1 MLVSVNGLNAENYRI
16 YLLGMPIV
24 KVAMESSS
32 NVMKFN
38 TQTIGFIQN
47 IWSVDNYYIT
57 EFDSLSFG
65 VRKYTK
71 NIQQG
76 SYSGI
81 LNCKYDTT
89 DSSLNYNG
97 NLVSVPDSIQNIFT
111 LLARVSRQSSDYLDT
126 KWFPMDHEGTR
137 HRARF
142 LLANIEKVKI
152 GNEEVLCDHYRLD
165 IEQTD
170 ETSIQVSPYD
180 YFMDHVALEKAL
192 RQVWVE
198 KNGKKRIIKASVS
211 IYGITVSAVL
221 QDN

>member
-1 MLVSVNGLNAENYRI
+1 
-16 YLLGMPIV
+16 MPIV

-81 LNCKYDTT
+81 LNCKYD
-89 DSSLNYNG
+89 
-97 NLVSVPDSIQNIFT
+97 SI
-111 LLARVSRQSSDYLDT
+111 
-126 KWFPMDHEGTR
+126 
-137 HRARF
+137 
-142 LLANIEKVKI
+142 
-152 GNEEVLCDHYRLD
+152 
-165 IEQTD
+165 
-170 ETSIQVSPYD
+170 
-180 YFMDHVALEKAL
+180 
-192 RQVWVE
+192 
-198 KNGKKRIIKASVS
+198 
-211 IYGITVSAVL
+211 
-221 QDN
+221 